1 MIHTSHQSSFG
12 LFMSYL
18 HFRFNN
24 TGNPAYVK
32 NYFCDLGDEVTFYTD
47 ANQEFYTTGYYTV
60 LDAYELVFWI
70 RGSGDARIALTT
82 VAGVTSVRSVEIQI
96 GKDNNAV

>member
-1 MIHTSHQSSFG
+1 MD
-12 LFMSYL
+12 
-18 HFRFNN
+18 
-24 TGNPAYVK
+24 PAYLKITFVI
-32 NYFCDLGDEVTFYTD
+32 LGDEITFYTD

-70 RGSGDARIALTT
+70 RGPGDARIALTT